1 MQLFCFPCAGGTA
14 DFFNQLDPWFSPAI
28 ELVKLE
34 YAGHGTRH
42 REPLYQDFAQLAEDL
57 YAEVKSRYRSGGD
70 YALFGYSMGS
80 VAAAEV
86 LLRMGLIPEQG
97 ALAADIVSMVLVLL
111 AAAGAVR
118 SWN

>member
-1 MQLFCFPCAGGTA
+1 MGKKHTRTYGKDPQLLQTGRKSKRITPGVRNLLLFA
-14 DFFNQLDPWFSPAI
+14 
-28 ELVKLE
+28 LVL
-34 YAGHGTRH
+34 
-42 REPLYQDFAQLAEDL
+42 L
-57 YAEVKSRYRSGGD
+57 
-70 YALFGYSMGS
+70 
-80 VAAAEV
+80 AAAEV